1 MALHKTDLAR
11 DTLARNTGTTLTLR
25 ERRVLILAD
34 GRRTLADLRLLLV
47 GEDVG
52 PLVTTLL
59 VRGFLRDDA
68 ATVPATASAPAPAPA
83 MTIAAPAPA
92 RNRRSLAAAKVY
104 VADQLQL
111 QRDPAITVHR
121 DAVHAA
127 RDEDALLVAMAAATR
142 AMAARTSAS
151 VGERMRE
158 RVREALPE
166 ALVARF
172 DALCAP
178 PADDHAHSVRV
189 A

>member
-11 DTLARNTGTTLTLR
+11 DTLARNTGTTLSLR

-34 GRRTLADLRLLLV
+34 GRRTLADLRQLLV

-68 ATVPATASAPAPAPA
+68 ATVPAAAPTPATTPLPA
-83 MTIAAPAPA
+83 AAPAPA
-92 RNRRSLAAAKVY
+92 RNRRSLAAAKMY

-111 QRDPAITVHR
+111 QRDPAIAIHR

-127 RDEDALLVAMAAATR
+127 RDDEALLVAMAAATR
-142 AMAARTSAS
+142 AMATRTSAS
-151 VGERMRE
+151 VGDRMRE

-178 PADDHAHSVRV
+178 PADDHAHIVRV

>member
-11 DTLARNTGTTLTLR
+11 DTLARNTGATLSLR

-68 ATVPATASAPAPAPA
+68 STLPAAPPAPATEPA
-83 MTIAAPAPA
+83 VITAPASP
-92 RNRRSLAAAKVY
+92 RNRRSLAAAKMY

-111 QRDPAITVHR
+111 QRDAAMAVYR
-121 DAVHAA
+121 DALHAA
-127 RDEDALLVAMAAATR
+127 RDEDALLVAMAAATL
-142 AMAARTSAS
+142 AMATRTSAS

-166 ALVARF
+166 GLVARF

-178 PADDHAHSVRV
+178 PADDHAQSVRV